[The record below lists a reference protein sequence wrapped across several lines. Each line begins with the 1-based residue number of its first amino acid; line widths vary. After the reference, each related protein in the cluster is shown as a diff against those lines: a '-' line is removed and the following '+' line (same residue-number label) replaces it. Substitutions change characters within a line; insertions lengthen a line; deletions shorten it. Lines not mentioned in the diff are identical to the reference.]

1 MGGRIRNTMVQTQ
14 ACDGRKNFLDEET
27 ASRVAFDQAKGRKA
41 IHMHRITESSYKRS
55 AVVVVRACP
64 RAGGA

>member
-1 MGGRIRNTMVQTQ
+1 MQPFTP
-14 ACDGRKNFLDEET
+14 AD
-27 ASRVAFDQAKGRKA
+27 
-41 IHMHRITESSYKRS
+41 YKRS